1 MLWFKAFHIITM
13 VCWFAG
19 LFYLPR
25 LYVYHATT
33 QDLNTQAQFK
43 IMEWRLFWYITT
55 PAAVL
60 TGIFGWSI
68 ILTNYHYYETMNW
81 LHVKLICVLL
91 LALYHLYLGKVLF
104 DFRNNKNKHTQ
115 RFYRYLNEI
124 PTAFLI
130 VIVLLAILKPF

>member
-1 MLWFKAFHIITM
+1 MLWFKALHIITM

-25 LYVYHATT
+25 LYIYHSTT
-33 QDLNTQAQFK
+33 QDLSTQAQFK

-55 PAAVL
+55 PAAIL

-81 LHVKLICVLL
+81 LHIKLILVFLL
-91 LALYHLYLGKVLF
+91 VIYHAYLGKLLF
-104 DFRNNKNKHTQ
+104 QFKRDQTTHSQK
-115 RFYRYLNEI
+115 FYRYLNEV
-124 PTAFLI
+124 PTVFLI
-130 VIVLLAILKPF
+130 AIVLLAVTKPF